1 MNQVNAVNK
10 YTVFIYAVLF
20 GGISAAILPTL
31 YSAVPGLVSGEN
43 LQKANSVMQFISQG
57 SLLAGPLFAGI
68 VIGKMS
74 DLISG
79 GSIILIT
86 IVILE

>member
-1 MNQVNAVNK
+1 
-10 YTVFIYAVLF
+10 
-20 GGISAAILPTL
+20 
-31 YSAVPGLVSGEN
+31 
-43 LQKANSVMQFISQG
+43 MQFISQG